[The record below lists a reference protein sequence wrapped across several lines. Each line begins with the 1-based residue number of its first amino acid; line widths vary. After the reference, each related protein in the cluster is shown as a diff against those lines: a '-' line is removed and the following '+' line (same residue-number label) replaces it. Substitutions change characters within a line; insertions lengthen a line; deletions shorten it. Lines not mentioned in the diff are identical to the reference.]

1 MMAQDPSL
9 SHPGMETAGEGNDA
23 SPGLSDTRDQQTDQ
37 GLTLQP
43 KMQSSDPWVFDP
55 SQLPNDV
62 DLDALLGPVQYDL
75 DIRENESQEDDSWLY
90 DLFQVGDQLP
100 EPQSKRR
107 KLSKEPARE
116 SVHGAQPSTLQ
127 VPVESVSALCTFSN
141 ITKPFKQL
149 EHSSSTIP
157 GPPNPNGSSINLDAI
172 SVPSVGDEGQLD
184 EFGLK
189 SCEPVGGNRPVSIMP
204 TCRNFAEV
212 FQGQLPPYKGPQSLL
227 TQDLT
232 PASTPGSG
240 HESDIAASNQHPQS
254 LKQQREAGA
263 ESLPTPQTQDGETYF
278 SMESGHAIGTDSYD
292 MDDGSLFGDDPREW
306 SSKEASLLED
316 SSSSSA
322 TDAPSSKAST
332 PQTLQWDPNIPLKS
346 VERDSPESESRC
358 RKKVLNTT
366 LPRYISKKAAL
377 EFGIQKSLF
386 SLDKNQPTSTATP
399 AVGLGS
405 VNRIRTSNA
414 EHEHDRNRQLPHPL
428 AFSDLGSLLPLSL
441 AFSIAQP
448 AHLASILGTVLD
460 AYNSATPSHQ
470 VPEQLAKLFDSLE
483 RKFNN
488 DEKFRQST
496 FTYLAAKMA
505 SAGKS
510 GILF

>member
-1 MMAQDPSL
+1 
-9 SHPGMETAGEGNDA
+9 
-23 SPGLSDTRDQQTDQ
+23 
-37 GLTLQP
+37 
-43 KMQSSDPWVFDP
+43 
-55 SQLPNDV
+55 
-62 DLDALLGPVQYDL
+62 
-75 DIRENESQEDDSWLY
+75 
-90 DLFQVGDQLP
+90 
-100 EPQSKRR
+100 
-107 KLSKEPARE
+107 
-116 SVHGAQPSTLQ
+116 
-127 VPVESVSALCTFSN
+127 
-141 ITKPFKQL
+141 
-149 EHSSSTIP
+149 
-157 GPPNPNGSSINLDAI
+157 
-172 SVPSVGDEGQLD
+172 
-184 EFGLK
+184 
-189 SCEPVGGNRPVSIMP
+189 MP
-204 TCRNFAEV
+204 TYRNFAEV
-212 FQGQLPPYKGPQSLL
+212 FQGQLPPYKGPQPLL

-278 SMESGHAIGTDSYD
+278 SMESGNAIGTDSYD

-322 TDAPSSKAST
+322 KDAPSSKAST

-386 SLDKNQPTSTATP
+386 SLDKNQPASTATP

-414 EHEHDRNRQLPHPL
+414 EHDRNRQLPHPL